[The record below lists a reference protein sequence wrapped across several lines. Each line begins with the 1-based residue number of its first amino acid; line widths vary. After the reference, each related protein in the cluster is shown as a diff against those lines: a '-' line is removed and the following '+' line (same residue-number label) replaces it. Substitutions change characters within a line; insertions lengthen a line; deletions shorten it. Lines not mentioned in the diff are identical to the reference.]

1 MTEETRGTNF
11 KRSFDK
17 CKTYVINCW
26 YFFGSSHHDSA
37 VINYEFETE
46 TIYLEQII
54 TIYKKVFFF
63 HFKIPPSKTD
73 RTNMIKYL
81 KKILDIST

>member
-1 MTEETRGTNF
+1 MLG

-26 YFFGSSHHDSA
+26 YFFGSSHHDSASA

-63 HFKIPPSKTD
+63 IL
-73 RTNMIKYL
+73 KYL
-81 KKILDIST
+81 PPKQTG